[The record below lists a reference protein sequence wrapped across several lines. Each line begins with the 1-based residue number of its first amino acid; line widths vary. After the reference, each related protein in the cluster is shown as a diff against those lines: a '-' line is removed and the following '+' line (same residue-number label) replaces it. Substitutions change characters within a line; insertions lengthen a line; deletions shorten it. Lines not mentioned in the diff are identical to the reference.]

1 MEYLRAVRVY
11 EKVDVGECMR
21 ATGKRPIAVRWVD
34 INKGASAQ
42 PNYRS
47 RLVVKEFRVNDGRPE
62 CYAATPRSER
72 PKLILSKFAS
82 DRGYE
87 LPHAH
92 LRQSFGGRDVTDYL
106 MKITTER
113 GYSFTT
119 TTERDIVRD
128 MKEKLCYV
136 ASNFG
141 LSTMPACAHTPP
153 LSHSKARAHT
163 PPTKST
169 HL

>member
-1 MEYLRAVRVY
+1 MRLSTLRTLHTFQTLFESFNVPAAFPVTPECLALYASGRTTGCILDIGASQITCTPVY
-11 EKVDVGECMR
+11 E
-21 ATGKRPIAVRWVD
+21 
-34 INKGASAQ
+34 
-42 PNYRS
+42 
-47 RLVVKEFRVNDGRPE
+47 
-62 CYAATPRSER
+62 
-72 PKLILSKFAS
+72 
-82 DRGYE
+82 GYE